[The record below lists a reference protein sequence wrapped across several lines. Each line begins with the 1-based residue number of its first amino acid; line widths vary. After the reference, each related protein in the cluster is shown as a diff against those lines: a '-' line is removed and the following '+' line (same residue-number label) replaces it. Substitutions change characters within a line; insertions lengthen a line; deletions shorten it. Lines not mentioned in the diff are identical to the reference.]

1 METFPVKYVKDDIH
15 AWVNYKEKVTDVD
28 NDIDNLRR
36 LVRAFTNFVMEYFA
50 GKYFKN
56 IWNDFETLA
65 KHKEE
70 GPCKQYFGYRI
81 HAILNWNEWRYC
93 FIGSSGIRFPYVN

>member
-36 LVRAFTNFVMEYFA
+36 LVRAFTNFVME
-50 GKYFKN
+50 
-56 IWNDFETLA
+56 
-65 KHKEE
+65 
-70 GPCKQYFGYRI
+70 
-81 HAILNWNEWRYC
+81 
-93 FIGSSGIRFPYVN
+93 